1 MVGGKGGGGVRGFFW
16 GSEGD
21 FRRECFC
28 WVGGFLGWGGGKGFF
43 WVGFLWDCTF
53 CGTRDFFWELEKSLY
68 RNLVRFRF

>member
-28 WVGGFLGWGGGKGFF
+28 WVGGFWGGGEGKVF
-43 WVGFLWDCTF
+43 WVGFFMGLHFLWDE
-53 CGTRDFFWELEKSLY
+53 GLFFGS
-68 RNLVRFRF
+68 